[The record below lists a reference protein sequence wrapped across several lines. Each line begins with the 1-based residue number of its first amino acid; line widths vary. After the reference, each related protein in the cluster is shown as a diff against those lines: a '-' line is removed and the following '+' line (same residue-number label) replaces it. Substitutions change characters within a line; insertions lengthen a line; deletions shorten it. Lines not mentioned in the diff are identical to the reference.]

1 MQQHKRKQDAF
12 HVKQNLAPHWGI
24 LAFLLYVQLIR
35 LNADGRNSV
44 NVCIAQV
51 VVT

>member
-1 MQQHKRKQDAF
+1 MQQHKRKQHAF